1 VTGVEK
7 VRVAGSTDLQ
17 LRLLSDPSEMTAAS
31 ELVAQVWQVDSA
43 YSHVSPE
50 LLTALAHSDNY
61 VAGAF
66 QHGELVAAC
75 VGFFYPPTKL
85 ALHSHIAGVR
95 ADVVGTG
102 VGNALKF
109 HQRAWCLQR
118 GVTRATWTYDPL
130 VARNAY
136 FNIHKLGCQIDDY
149 LPDFYGVMDDA
160 INQGQHSDRLMAVWR
175 LDQEVVRNAG
185 DPGPVVLRSV
195 AGHPHLQLENA
206 VHESRCRVQIPSDI
220 EAVRREDPARAAEW
234 RLALRRVLA
243 GLFRE
248 GWSVVD
254 FDRAGHYYMRRKD

>member
-1 VTGVEK
+1 MTGEGK
-7 VRVAGSTDLQ
+7 VLPARSAEVQ
-17 LRLLSDPSEMTAAS
+17 LRLLRDPLEMTAAS
-31 ELVAQVWQVDSA
+31 ELVAQVWQVGNA
-43 YSHVSPE
+43 HSHVSPE

-66 QHGELVAAC
+66 QEGELVAAC

-95 ADVVGTG
+95 ADVAGTG

-149 LPDFYGVMDDA
+149 LPDFYGTMDDT

-175 LDQEVVRNAG
+175 LDQEVVRTVG

-195 AGHPHLQLENA
+195 GGHPHLELEKA
-206 VHESRCRVQIPSDI
+206 VAASRCRVEIPSDI
-220 EAVRREDPARAAEW
+220 EAVRRETPTLAAEW

-243 GLFRE
+243 GLLRE

-254 FDRAGHYYMRRKD
+254 FDRQGHYYLRRKD